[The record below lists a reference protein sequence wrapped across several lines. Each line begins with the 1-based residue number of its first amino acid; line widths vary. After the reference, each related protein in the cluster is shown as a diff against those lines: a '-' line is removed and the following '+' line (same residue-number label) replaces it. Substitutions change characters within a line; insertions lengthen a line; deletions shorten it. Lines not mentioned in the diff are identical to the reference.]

1 MEIIKRISGVILVAM
16 AFVVAVHTVVEP
28 LYHGSTTAQ
37 PYSPVW
43 DTLNPLMA
51 LTIALG
57 LIFSCIRK
65 RSVDGEGGGAPVTR
79 EFLAANFL
87 FFGFLFVGIL
97 FLWNWF
103 NLLSPTFAAIGSE
116 TVSLVWII
124 VDATLP
130 LLSGAMGV
138 FLLRAPREA

>member
-1 MEIIKRISGVILVAM
+1 MDMLKRITGIILVAM
-16 AFVVAVHTVVEP
+16 AVVVAVHTVVEP
-28 LYHGSTTAQ
+28 LYHGSTSAQ

-43 DTLNPLMA
+43 DTLNPLMV

-57 LIFSCIRK
+57 LIFSFIRK
-65 RSVDGEGGGAPVTR
+65 RAVDCEGGGAAVTR
-79 EFLAANFL
+79 EYLAANTL

-103 NLLSPTFAAIGSE
+103 NLLNPAFAAIGSE

-124 VDATLP
+124 IDAILP

-138 FLLRAPREA
+138 FLLRGNREG

>member
-1 MEIIKRISGVILVAM
+1 MDIFKRIGGVILVAM
-16 AFVVAVHTVVEP
+16 AFVVAVHTVAEP

-43 DTLNPLMA
+43 DILNPLMA

-57 LIFSCIRK
+57 LIFACIRK
-65 RSVDGEGGGAPVTR
+65 RAVDGQGGNAPVTR
-79 EFLAANFL
+79 EFLAANTL

-103 NLLSPTFAAIGSE
+103 NLLNPAFAAVGSE
-116 TVSLVWII
+116 TASLVWII
-124 VDATLP
+124 IDATLP
-130 LLSGAMGV
+130 LLSGAMGI
-138 FLLRAPREA
+138 FLLRGYG

>member
-1 MEIIKRISGVILVAM
+1 MDMLKRISGVILIVM

-43 DTLNPLMA
+43 DTLNPLMV

-57 LIFSCIRK
+57 LIFAFIRK
-65 RSVDGEGGGAPVTR
+65 RGVDGEGGAAVTR
-79 EFLAANFL
+79 EYFAANTL
-87 FFGFLFVGIL
+87 FFGFIFVGIL

-103 NLLSPTFAAIGSE
+103 NLLNPAFAAIGSE

-124 VDATLP
+124 IDATLP
-130 LLSGAMGV
+130 LLSGAMGI
-138 FLLRAPREA
+138 FLLRGDGDG